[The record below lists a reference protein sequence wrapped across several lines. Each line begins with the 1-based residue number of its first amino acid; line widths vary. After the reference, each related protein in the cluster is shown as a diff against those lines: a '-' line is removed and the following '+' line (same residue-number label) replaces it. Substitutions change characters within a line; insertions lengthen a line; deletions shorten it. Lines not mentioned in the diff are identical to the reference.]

1 MTEKILRR
9 IAPQYDNSGGR
20 PQFSVTPENRQK
32 LPRGFVRLSLG
43 LAAALIIIY
52 DKGEKTMWISDK
64 NKSVYYVGRFKEIEG
79 GFCCS
84 WSGSS
89 VIAGFEGTGIS
100 VKLKSTAADDAVNV
114 SVDKEAP
121 YVLNLES
128 DKESYVLAD
137 GLALGKHSVRIE
149 KRIEGKESVLSFLG
163 FDYMGG
169 APAEAPEPSNIAIEI
184 IGDSISAGYGNEGS
198 IDIPGFRHS
207 EENAAKTYGAL
218 AAKQLGAEAV
228 IIGWSGMGV
237 YRDLGGGSQHLMPEL
252 FLRTLSEEK
261 EKWNFKDYTPIAV
274 VINLGT
280 NDFAGTKNL
289 NTSEFVDTYIDF
301 IREIRALYP
310 ETAILCV
317 MGTIIYEPAP
327 YVQEAVER
335 VNASGDKNVYYYAFG
350 KDENEPIGA
359 DGHPSSVTHAR
370 MAKELEEQIRKNL

>member
-1 MTEKILRR
+1 
-9 IAPQYDNSGGR
+9 
-20 PQFSVTPENRQK
+20 
-32 LPRGFVRLSLG
+32 
-43 LAAALIIIY
+43 
-52 DKGEKTMWISDK
+52 MWISDK
-64 NKSVYYVGRFKEIEG
+64 NKSVYYVGRFKKIKG

-100 VKLKSTAADDAVNV
+100 VKLKSSAEDDAVNI
-114 SVDKEAP
+114 SVDGQTP

-128 DKESYVLAD
+128 GKESYVIAE
-137 GLALGKHSVRIE
+137 GLNFGKHSVRIE
-149 KRIEGKESVLSFLG
+149 KRIEGKESVLTFKG

-169 APAEAPEPSNIAIEI
+169 IPAKISEPSNIAIEI

-198 IDIPGFRHS
+198 IDKPGFRHA

-237 YRDLGGGSQHLMPEL
+237 YRALGGGSKHLMPEL
-252 FLRTLSEEK
+252 YLRTISEEK
-261 EKWNFKDYTPIAV
+261 EIWSFKKYTPRV
-274 VINLGT
+274 VVVNLGT
-280 NDFAGTKNL
+280 NDFANPKDL
-289 NTSEFVDTYIDF
+289 NTSEFVDTYSSF
-301 IREIRALYP
+301 IREIRAIYP

-327 YVQEAVER
+327 YVKAAVEKL
-335 VNASGDKNVYYYAFG
+335 NASGDKNVYYYAFG
-350 KDENEPIGA
+350 QNENEPIGA

-370 MAKELEEQIRKNL
+370 MANELEAQIRKIWGNRE